1 MSLTVT
7 AYFFYGSVFV
17 GDYDEWMQKGISEL
31 PQDPDCKL
39 DFFGNPGEYQG
50 CFVALKRT
58 LTTVYGDFKPIE
70 LNTMQLPDNADK
82 CILRFCEVLGL
93 TTPRIEWNVAIG
105 PIG

>member
-17 GDYDEWMQKGISEL
+17 GDFDEWMQTDIDEL
-31 PQDPDCKL
+31 PKDPNCEL
-39 DFFGNPGEYQG
+39 DFFGNPGDYQG

-58 LTTVYGDFKPIE
+58 LTTVYGDFKPID
-70 LNTMQLPDNADK
+70 LDTMRLPDNADE
-82 CILRFCEVLGL
+82 CIQRFCKGLGL
-93 TTPRIEWNVAIG
+93 TVPRIEWHVAIG